1 MDRQTVYSGSIP
13 LETDLLNTNKNVM
26 TAIAQLS
33 ADLFGT
39 KTVFSGLNCIANTPA
54 AMNVV
59 ITPGSVYSLAVRDAT
74 PYSSLAA
81 DATQIL
87 KQGIIL
93 TNTVLACPA
102 PVTSGQSINYLVSAS
117 FFEVDINPVVLPY
130 YNAANPTQ
138 AFSGP
143 GGLGTS
149 QNTTR
154 QDTVQI
160 TLTAG
165 IAATTGSQTT
175 PATPA
180 GQTALWIV
188 TVPYGA
194 ASITAAN
201 ISAAVQTQPLI
212 PAGGFLA
219 NIGERFSSIVPVALT
234 STLTNAVLGALV
246 NVTATG
252 TTQTLPLASSC
263 PNGTSVCLAYMQA
276 SGSVTVTRN
285 GTDTLAFG
293 QGSSANSITL
303 NPGEAVQFVSNGA
316 NGWVSAGQ
324 TLSTG
329 VTAPLNDNT
338 SKLATTAW
346 GLPQTIIAAG
356 AACRLS
362 YSAGN
367 LVLNQYRGSLA
378 YIPGSGIV
386 TIPGGG
392 ATLAPS
398 GLTASTKYN
407 IYLYLNAGT
416 PALMASTTAHATDAA
431 TGVEVMSGDNTKLFV
446 GMEYATGATTWAGL
460 CRSWFNDP
468 GFAVSVPFTAGAAT
482 ASTSYVELNTA
493 YRAAFLLFAGEI
505 ANGSATGTAAN
516 NAVANCNTS
525 MGFDSATAEDT
536 CNAAASATAGS
547 GSPVSVFVSKTGLS
561 EGYHYMTVLGSVSSG
576 TGTWGGSGTKG
587 TRTVANVYIA
597 PRK

>member
-1 MDRQTVYSGSIP
+1 MDRQTVYAGSIP

-117 FFEVDINPVVLPY
+117 FLEVDINPVVLPY
-130 YNAANPTQ
+130 YNSTNPSQ

-201 ISAAVQTQPLI
+201 IAAAVQTQPLI
-212 PAGGFLA
+212 PVGGFLA
-219 NIGERFSSIVPVALT
+219 NIGERFSSIVPVST
-234 STLTNAVLGALV
+234 TGTLTNAVLGALV

-276 SGSVTVTRN
+276 SGSVTVARN

-303 NPGEAVQFVSNGA
+303 SPGEEVQFVSNGV

-329 VTAPLNDNT
+329 VTPAQFDNSTKLMT
-338 SKLATTAW
+338 SAGVRTVGIQASGVNIVTTTGNITLAMV
-346 GLPQTIIAAG
+346 GGTIIGNSAAG
-356 AACRLS
+356 ITETLPAASTVPAGGRLEFLNVN
-362 YSAGN
+362 AGVMTVARN
-367 LVLNQYRGSLA
+367 GSTDTISVNGSTVTSLA
-378 YIPGSGIV
+378 L
-386 TIPGGG
+386 GGG
-392 ATLAPS
+392 DTLTLESNGASGWYAVSGSAQLGSAAVFSASKAASGYQKLPS
-398 GLTASTKYN
+398 GLIVQWGQVT
-407 IYLYLNAGT
+407 
-416 PALMASTTAHATDAA
+416 
-431 TGVEVMSGDNTKLFV
+431 
-446 GMEYATGATTWAGL
+446 
-460 CRSWFNDP
+460 
-468 GFAVSVPFTAGAAT
+468 AVSA
-482 ASTSYVELNTA
+482 
-493 YRAAFLLFAGEI
+493 
-505 ANGSATGTAAN
+505 GTAATFPITFPN
-516 NAVANCNTS
+516 GVFTVTVGSNSAASAYVWTNWPITTA
-525 MGFDSATAEDT
+525 GFTAYSSSATA
-536 CNAAASATAGS
+536 ASTWVA
-547 GSPVSVFVSKTGLS
+547 F
-561 EGYHYMTVLGSVSSG
+561 GY
-576 TGTWGGSGTKG
+576 
-587 TRTVANVYIA
+587 
-597 PRK
+597 